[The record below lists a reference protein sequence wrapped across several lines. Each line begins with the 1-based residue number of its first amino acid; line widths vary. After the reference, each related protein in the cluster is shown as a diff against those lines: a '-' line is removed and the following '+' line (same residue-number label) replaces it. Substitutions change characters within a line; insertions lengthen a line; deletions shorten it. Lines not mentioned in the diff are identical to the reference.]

1 MCTCRYLSDDTDVC
15 FLDMLIG
22 GSQMAEA
29 GDVGRPCSSRTW
41 EMLLERSLSW
51 PVAFS
56 EVESLVAPWTR
67 LTTWPSHQQY
77 QKIRGD
83 TDLYVRHDL
92 EDRIS
97 HLQALEKDACS
108 RAKEGLGR
116 MPRLKARG
124 SRLEVD
130 AMVIGQV
137 RRPLGFLQVVRCQPI
152 RSLDTG
158 CSTPAF
164 GA

>member
-41 EMLLERSLSW
+41 EMLLERSFSW

-83 TDLYVRHDL
+83 TDLYVRQDL
-92 EDRIS
+92 KDRVS

-116 MPRLKARG
+116 MPRLKARSG
-124 SRLEVD
+124 CDGHRPSPKTTRVFAGCQMSTNPILGYRLQYSSFWSIISV
-130 AMVIGQV
+130 
-137 RRPLGFLQVVRCQPI
+137 
-152 RSLDTG
+152 
-158 CSTPAF
+158 
-164 GA
+164 